1 MIRPGPDGIS
11 QVHWEELDNEKVIVH
26 SARSACEVVV
36 LQPDIGVSFAI
47 VLDGIAQCL
56 KMLWEMSITYDAS
69 EHLWARLFRTEV
81 ASFVIVAASTPWV
94 SCVMLG
100 LHIIIP

>member
-1 MIRPGPDGIS
+1 MIRPGLDGIS
-11 QVHWEELDNEKVIVH
+11 QVHGEELDNEKVIVH

-47 VLDGIAQCL
+47 ILDGIAQCL
-56 KMLWEMSITYDAS
+56 KMLWEMSITYGAS
-69 EHLWARLFRTEV
+69 EHLWARLFRTKV
-81 ASFVIVAASTPWV
+81 ASFVIATASTPWV
-94 SCVMLG
+94 LRVMLG